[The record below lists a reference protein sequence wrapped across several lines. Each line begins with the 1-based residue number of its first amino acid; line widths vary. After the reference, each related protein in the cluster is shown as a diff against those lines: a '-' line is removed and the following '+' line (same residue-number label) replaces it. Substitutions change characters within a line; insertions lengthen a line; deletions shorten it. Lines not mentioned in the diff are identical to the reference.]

1 MVEQGFSLET
11 FELFLLVF
19 VRIASFLFVAPFY
32 SMDGAPNRTKIG
44 FAAIISIL
52 VLFAF
57 EPEEVSYGT
66 AFGYGLIVLKET
78 ATGLIIGYAANICTS
93 IILFAGNLIDMDIGL
108 SMATEFDP
116 NMNTQVTI
124 TGNIYHYFMLMFL
137 VTSNMYR
144 YILEAV
150 IDSFTLIPLGGTVF
164 RTDRLLSGF
173 IMYFS
178 DLFVIA
184 FRIMLPI
191 FAVILILNCVL
202 GIMAKVAQQLNMF
215 SVGMQIKV
223 LVGLVVLFLCV
234 FLFPQVC
241 AMIFNEMRRMMRIM
255 VQGLH

>member
-1 MVEQGFSLET
+1 MIEQSFSLVT

-19 VRIASFLFVAPFY
+19 ARIAAFLFIAPFF

-78 ATGLIIGYAANICTS
+78 VTGLIIGYAANICSS

-124 TGNIYHYFMLMFL
+124 TGNIYNYFMLMFL
-137 VTSNMYR
+137 VTSDMYR

-150 IDSFTLIPLGGTVF
+150 IDSFTLIPLGGAIF
-164 RTDRLLSGF
+164 RTDRLLDGF
-173 IMYFS
+173 VMYFS

-223 LVGLVVLFLCV
+223 MVGLSILFLCV

-241 AMIFNEMRRMMRIM
+241 AMIFNEMRRMMRVM
-255 VQGLH
+255 TQGLY

>member
-1 MVEQGFSLET
+1 MIEQGFSLRT

-19 VRIASFLFVAPFY
+19 VRIASFIYVAPFF

-44 FAAIISIL
+44 FAGILSIL

-57 EPEEVSYGT
+57 EPEEVSYGN
-66 AFGYGLIVLKET
+66 AFGYGIIVLKET
-78 ATGLIIGYAANICTS
+78 VTGVLIGYAANICST
-93 IILFAGNLIDMDIGL
+93 IILFAGNMIDMDIGL

-116 NMNTQVTI
+116 TMNTQVTI
-124 TGNIYHYFMLMFL
+124 TGNLYHYFMLMFL
-137 VTSNMYR
+137 ITSNMYR
-144 YILEAV
+144 YVLEAI

-164 RTDRLLSGF
+164 RTDRLLEGF
-173 IMYFS
+173 ILYFS
-178 DLFVIA
+178 DMFVIA

-223 LVGLVVLFLCV
+223 LVGLIIIFLCV

-241 AMIFNEMRRMMRIM
+241 AMLFNEMRRMMRFMI
-255 VQGLH
+255 QGLY